1 MTGTTDKLLVTRTLE
16 GERNAFGELV
26 DRYQKVVYNVAY
38 RVVGNEP
45 DAEDVAQTVFL
56 KVYENLATY
65 NPRYQFFS
73 WLYRIAVNEAV
84 NAKKRVRKSVEL
96 TEDSS
101 LTRST
106 PLDGAMA
113 VDVENQIG
121 AAMMSL
127 TPESRAILILRHY
140 QEFTYR
146 DIAYIMDL
154 TEQKVKSRLYSAR
167 QRLGKILIQ
176 KGLKTEL

>member
-38 RVVGNEP
+38 RVVGNET

-96 TEDSS
+96 TEDAI
-101 LTRST
+101 LTQNT

-121 AAMMSL
+121 AAMMLL
-127 TPESRAILILRHY
+127 TPENRAILILRHY

>member
-1 MTGTTDKLLVTRTLE
+1 
-16 GERNAFGELV
+16 
-26 DRYQKVVYNVAY
+26 
-38 RVVGNEP
+38 VGNEP
-45 DAEDVAQTVFL
+45 DAEDVSQTVFL

-84 NAKKRVRKSVEL
+84 NAKKRIRRSVEL
-96 TEDSS
+96 TEES
-101 LTRST
+101 LVSQTT
-106 PLDGAMA
+106 PFEGAVA

-121 AAMMSL
+121 AALMSL
-127 TPESRAILILRHY
+127 SPENRAILILRHY
-140 QEFTYR
+140 QEFTYK

-176 KGLKTEL
+176 KGLRTEL

>member
-1 MTGTTDKLLVTRTLE
+1 MTSTADTALVERTLN
-16 GERNAFGELV
+16 GERNAFGQLV

-38 RVVGNEP
+38 RVVGNTQ

-56 KVYENLATY
+56 KVYENLSTY

-84 NAKKRVRKSVEL
+84 NAKKRLRPMIEL
-96 TEDSS
+96 TEDSA
-101 LTRST
+101 LEQQT
-106 PLDGAMA
+106 PHDGAVA

-121 AAMMSL
+121 SALMSL
-127 TPESRAILILRHY
+127 TPENRAILILRHY
-140 QEFTYR
+140 QEFSYK
-146 DIAYIMDL
+146 DIAYIMEL
-154 TEQKVKSRLYSAR
+154 SEQKVKSRLYSAR
-167 QRLGKILIQ
+167 RRLGRILIK

>member
-1 MTGTTDKLLVTRTLE
+1 MTSTADKVLVTRTLE

-38 RVVGNEP
+38 RVVGNKP

-56 KVYENLATY
+56 KVYENLSTY

-84 NAKKRVRKSVEL
+84 NAKKRLHKSVEL
-96 TEDSS
+96 TEDSILS
-101 LTRST
+101 PTT
-106 PLDGAMA
+106 PFDGAVAM
-113 VDVENQIG
+113 DVENQIG

-127 TPESRAILILRHY
+127 SPESRAILILRHY

-146 DIAYIMDL
+146 DIAYIMEL

-167 QRLGKILIQ
+167 QRLGKILVQ

>member
-1 MTGTTDKLLVTRTLE
+1 MTGAADKVLVERTLR
-16 GERNAFGELV
+16 GERSAFGELV
-26 DRYQKVVYNVAY
+26 DKYQKVVYNVAY
-38 RVVGNEP
+38 RVLGNTE

-56 KVYENLATY
+56 KVYENISTY

-84 NAKKRVRKSVEL
+84 NAKKRLRNTVEL
-96 TEDSS
+96 MEDAVATSD
-101 LTRST
+101 T
-106 PLDGAMA
+106 PHDGVEAG
-113 VDVENQIG
+113 DVENQIG

-127 TPESRAILILRHY
+127 SPESRAILILRHY
-140 QEFTYR
+140 QEFSYR

-154 TEQKVKSRLYSAR
+154 TEETVKSRLYSAR

-176 KGLKTEL
+176 KGLKSEL

>member
-96 TEDSS
+96 TEDAI
-101 LTRST
+101 LTQST

-127 TPESRAILILRHY
+127 TPENRAILILRHY

>member
-1 MTGTTDKLLVTRTLE
+1 
-16 GERNAFGELV
+16 
-26 DRYQKVVYNVAY
+26 
-38 RVVGNEP
+38 VGNEP
-45 DAEDVAQTVFL
+45 DAEDVSQTVFL

-84 NAKKRVRKSVEL
+84 NAKKRIRRSVEL
-96 TEDSS
+96 TEES
-101 LTRST
+101 LVSQTT
-106 PLDGAMA
+106 PFEGAVA

-121 AAMMSL
+121 AALMSL
-127 TPESRAILILRHY
+127 SPENRAILILRHY
-140 QEFTYR
+140 QEFTYK